1 MVRQRSLD
9 DDDGCCVLQVAY
21 RFATSTG
28 ASFISHYI
36 ADAVVAPPE
45 LCCTVGG
52 ASDKRWVG
60 MFSEKLVLMPGS
72 YLPNSMSSKFP
83 SQPSVLASQ
92 RESRRQV
99 LHWSLFPAV
108 RICTAA
114 VWQLM
119 PVACPLNQTWAQAVR
134 LSHQIPAGSIVLA
147 CFNRAL
153 KIDAI
158 TFQVWMR

>member
-1 MVRQRSLD
+1 MRQRSLD

-45 LCCTVGG
+45 LCRTVGGVGG
-52 ASDKRWVG
+52 ASEG
-60 MFSEKLVLMPGS
+60 MFSEKLVLMPAS
-72 YLPNSMSSKFP
+72 YLPNSMASKFP
-83 SQPSVLASQ
+83 AQPSVLASQ

-99 LHWSLFPAV
+99 HWSLCPAV
-108 RICTAA
+108 RICTA
-114 VWQLM
+114 VVGQLM
-119 PVACPLNQTWAQAVR
+119 VVACPLNQTLAQAVR
-134 LSHQIPAGSIVLA
+134 LLHQLPAGSIVLA